1 MINGLADSVL
11 ATFIVFCRIGACLM
25 LVPGFSSLNIPP
37 QVRLFIA
44 IVTSFALAPLLAAT
58 IKPLLTDASPPR
70 LALLISTELLIGS
83 VIGLGG
89 RVFFL
94 ALQTMATAATNA
106 IGLSTIPGTQ
116 AGDVEPAP
124 ALVPLIM
131 AAVTTLFFLTDQ
143 HWLVLRGLMNS
154 YDVWH
159 PGDKLGGDMALTQVL
174 NRLSEAFVLTLRI
187 TSPFIV
193 YSVIVNLAVGLIN
206 KLTPAIPVY
215 FISVPMVL
223 AGGFFLLYFTIGESL
238 RVFMMG
244 FMGWLARG

>member
-1 MINGLADSVL
+1 MIGSLADGVL
-11 ATFIVFCRIGACLM
+11 ATFLVFCRIGACLM
-25 LVPGFSSLNIPP
+25 LVPGFSSLNVPP
-37 QVRLFIA
+37 QVRLFVA
-44 IVTSFALAPLLAAT
+44 IVISFALSPLLATTLRPLVADAT
-58 IKPLLTDASPPR
+58 PLKLAS
-70 LALLISTELLIGS
+70 LIGAELLIGS

-94 ALQTMATAATNA
+94 ALQTMAAAMTNA

-116 AGDVEPAP
+116 PGDLEPAP

-159 PGDKLGGDMALTQVL
+159 PGDPLGGDLALTQLL

-187 TSPFIV
+187 TSPFVV
-193 YSVIVNLAVGLIN
+193 YSVIVNLAVGLVN
-206 KLTPAIPVY
+206 KLTPSIPVY
-215 FISVPMVL
+215 FISVPFVMF
-223 AGGFFLLYFTIGESL
+223 GGFLLLYLTSDEML
-238 RVFMMG
+238 RQFMMG
-244 FMGWLARG
+244 VSSWAAG